1 MDADNYYNINFDVS
15 EEDNEL
21 IRQIATRAHAMNPD
35 IGELMYRLDIRIV
48 HANGLP
54 LRLADLLAAD
64 DMNFAHDVGGICRN
78 MDKTTG
84 RLGNFVPR
92 FAVPAPLVPFRLE
105 GVNVM
110 PFGPDS
116 LPNPHIAIV
125 FTEQEWDAFQGPIME
140 AWASQNHITQP
151 SAPSE

>member
-1 MDADNYYNINFDVS
+1 MNAVNDFSINFDVS
-15 EEDNEL
+15 EEDDEL
-21 IRQIATRAHAMNPD
+21 IRQIAIRAYAMNPD
-35 IGELMYRLDIRIV
+35 IEELMYRLDIRIV

-54 LRLADLLAAD
+54 LRLADLLATD
-64 DMNFAHDVGGICRN
+64 DMSFAHDVGGICRN
-78 MDKTTG
+78 MNKTTG
-84 RLGNFVPR
+84 KLVNFVPR

-110 PFGPDS
+110 PFSPDS
-116 LPNPHIAIV
+116 LPNPYIAIV